1 MNTLPPEPSA
11 KDPISATFIKA
22 LMRYIR
28 ANTILNGPG
37 YRTNRGPN
45 GTTLK
50 LNPSKGVAAPAA
62 KIPGRFEILS
72 ITANEPQEDDEEE
85 EQERTYTVAFTNPYY
100 DIGGKTYE
108 IPVDEEAD
116 PPAVYIEEVKDGDL
130 IVLKI
135 KAGESRSEELV
146 TVGTLLE
153 LQQLQDDVAYYS
165 IPLYKIDGGSAVC
178 DFRTGPIS
186 GMGEF

>member
-1 MNTLPPEPSA
+1 MITPPTAPAPGKPVSA
-11 KDPISATFIKA
+11 GFFARLIAWVKSGQLIE
-22 LMRYIR
+22 
-28 ANTILNGPG
+28 GVG
-37 YRTNRGPN
+37 YRLKRTPN
-45 GTTLK
+45 GTSLI
-50 LNPSKGVAAPAA
+50 LNPSKGVTALAT
-62 KIPGRFEILS
+62 KTPGRFEILS
-72 ITANEPQEDDEEE
+72 ITANEPQENDEEE

-108 IPVDEEAD
+108 IQVDEEAD
-116 PPAVYIEEVKDGDL
+116 QPAAYIEEVNDGDI